1 METVLK
7 IKVDEFLAHKIED
20 IVKISTFK
28 SEEDFL
34 KGAVRE
40 KVRRQEIL
48 KLNTRMDE
56 FAERITKKRPESVTE
71 AVLKA
76 RVDEDENIIY
86 WAVL

>member
-1 METVLK
+1 METVPK
-7 IKVDEFLAHKIED
+7 IKVDEFLAHKIGGMG
-20 IVKISTFK
+20 KMGAFG

-34 KGAVRE
+34 KGAVEE
-40 KVRRQEIL
+40 KVGRWEIL

-76 RVDEDENIIY
+76 MEGEDEI
-86 WAVL
+86 L

>member
-1 METVLK
+1 METILK

-20 IVKISTFK
+20 IVKIGTFG

-34 KGAVRE
+34 KSAVEE
-40 KVRRQEIL
+40 KVRRWEIL

-76 RVDEDENIIY
+76 RVEEDET
-86 WAVL
+86 L

>member
-1 METVLK
+1 METILK

-20 IVKISTFK
+20 IVKIGTFG

-34 KGAVRE
+34 KSAVEE
-40 KVRRQEIL
+40 KVRRWEIL

-76 RVDEDENIIY
+76 RGEGDENSIY
-86 WAVL
+86 

>member
-1 METVLK
+1 METILK

-20 IVKISTFK
+20 IVKVGTFR

-34 KGAVRE
+34 KGAVEE
-40 KVRRQEIL
+40 KVRRWEIL
-48 KLNTRMDE
+48 KLNARMDK
-56 FAERITKKRPESVTE
+56 FAERITKRHPESVTE

-76 RVDEDENIIY
+76 SADEDENSIY

>member
-1 METVLK
+1 METILK

-20 IVKISTFK
+20 IVKIGTFG

-34 KGAVRE
+34 KSAVEE
-40 KVRRQEIL
+40 KVRRWEIL

-56 FAERITKKRPESVTE
+56 FAERIAKKRPESVAE

-76 RVDEDENIIY
+76 RVEEDET
-86 WAVL
+86 L

>member
-1 METVLK
+1 METILK

-20 IVKISTFK
+20 IVKIGTFG

-34 KGAVRE
+34 KSAVEE
-40 KVRRQEIL
+40 KVRRWEIL

-56 FAERITKKRPESVTE
+56 FAERIIKKRPESVTE

-76 RVDEDENIIY
+76 RVEEDET
-86 WAVL
+86 L